1 VKKFNKMIDEASTL
15 EQSRSYKAAVGKF
28 AEAAAAL
35 TPTPAVKS
43 LHLGMCRCH
52 IKLKDGASAVTWCGK
67 AYADDGS
74 DVETMFLF
82 ADAKVRRRDDSVWGH
97 TSCCHIR
104 DRSSAGPI
112 PPCVCLS
119 QVLNDEDHA
128 ALQML
133 KTAQRQ
139 QRGRHVGIN
148 NRRVPR
154 INYNNRRSLGS
165 RVLTAAA
172 SRVRSAQ
179 G

>member
-1 VKKFNKMIDEASTL
+1 MKKFNKMIDEASTL

-82 ADAKVRRRDDSVWGH
+82 ADAKVCRRDDSVWGH

-112 PPCVCLS
+112 PPCVC
-119 QVLNDEDHA
+119 VC
-128 ALQML
+128 
-133 KTAQRQ
+133 
-139 QRGRHVGIN
+139 
-148 NRRVPR
+148 RRF
-154 INYNNRRSLGS
+154 
-165 RVLTAAA
+165 
-172 SRVRSAQ
+172 
-179 G
+179 